1 MVKGFTVREIL
12 EILEDNP
19 KVTKEGLFE
28 DLHNVLYTV
37 KEITL
42 DTVVPE
48 VVCKNLGRKYG
59 QKIKKT
65 KKPKKQDPKVE
76 PKVEPKKE
84 QPKVEPVKEV
94 KKEEVKVE
102 PKKETKVEPKK
113 EESKPKV
120 DASKQKPK
128 VEPKKEQPKVEPK
141 EEFEEEIELSKVYD
155 GKYDEYEVEA
165 RTHTRL
171 KNVKK
176 KKKPSQ
182 RQSNVSGSKKADDF
196 VLIYTPGMTVAQIA
210 DGLNVSV
217 GEIVKKLVMLG
228 YMYNA
233 TAALDKDLAEL
244 LAEDAGYTLKEKI
257 LEDITKFEEMK
268 IEDNPEDLV
277 LRSPIITIMG
287 HVDHGKTTLLDT
299 IRNTRVTASEAGGIT
314 QHIGAYQVEKNGRK
328 ITFIDTPGHAAFTE
342 MRARGAQVTDIVVL
356 VVAAD
361 DGIMPQTVEA
371 IDHAKAAKVP
381 IIVAINKMDKPQ
393 ANPDQVLQA
402 LTKYGLVP
410 EAWGGDTICV
420 PISALKA
427 QGIEDLLEMILLT
440 ADMQELKANPNRLGI
455 GTVVEAKLDRGRG
468 PVATLLVSNG
478 TIKIGDP
485 IVVGTTYGRIRSMT
499 DETSKMIT
507 SAGPA
512 KAVEI
517 TGLSDVPEAG
527 DHFMVFEDE
536 KTARLVA
543 EERKI
548 RKTDA
553 ELSAGAVSLVSAL
566 SSDKELNLIIK
577 GDVQGS
583 IEALRSSLQK
593 IDIEGVKINI
603 IRTGV
608 GSVTETDIALASTSG
623 AVIIGFNIRPRAN
636 ILDYAKE
643 KNIEVRLYS
652 VIYKLLEDIEEA
664 MTGMLDPEYE
674 ERVIGEAEVRNTFR
688 ASKVGTIAGLY
699 VTSGVINN
707 NDSIRLVRDSIV
719 IYDGKIGSLRR
730 FDDDVKEVREGF
742 ECGLTIKNFND
753 IKEGDLVE
761 TYRMVEVKRN
771 VL

>member
-19 KVTKEGLFE
+19 KVTKEGLFD
-28 DLHNVLYTV
+28 DLYNVIYTV

-48 VVCKNLGRKYG
+48 AICKNLGRKYG
-59 QKIKKT
+59 QEIKKT
-65 KKPKKQDPKVE
+65 KKPKKETPKEEPKPEPKAEPKPVVEDKKEKVE
-76 PKVEPKKE
+76 E
-84 QPKVEPVKEV
+84 
-94 KKEEVKVE
+94 
-102 PKKETKVEPKK
+102 
-113 EESKPKV
+113 
-120 DASKQKPK
+120 KPK
-128 VEPKKEQPKVEPK
+128 VEAKPAPTKEEPKQKVEVPKSKPESKKKTPK
-141 EEFEEEIELSKVYD
+141 EELQEEFADEDEVELSKVYD
-155 GKYDEYEVEA
+155 DKYDEYEVE
-165 RTHTRL
+165 TKTYTRL

-176 KKKPSQ
+176 KRKVTQ
-182 RQSNVSGSKKADDF
+182 RQSNVSGSKKADEN

-210 DGLNVSV
+210 DGLTVSV

-244 LAEDAGYTLKEKI
+244 LAEDAGFILKEKI

-277 LRSPIITIMG
+277 SRSPIITIMG

-314 QHIGAYQVEKNGRK
+314 QHIGAYQVEKSGRK

-393 ANPDQVLQA
+393 AHPDQVLQE

-410 EAWGGDTICV
+410 EVWGGDTICV
-420 PISALKA
+420 PISALKG
-427 QGIEDLLEMILLT
+427 QGIEELLEMILLT
-440 ADMQELKANPNRLGI
+440 ADMLELKANPNRLGI

-499 DETSKMIT
+499 DEKSKLLT

-527 DHFMVFEDE
+527 DHFMVFDDE

-543 EERKI
+543 EERNI

-566 SSDKELNLIIK
+566 SDDKELNLIIK

-583 IEALRSSLQK
+583 IEALKSSLQK
-593 IDIEGVKINI
+593 IDVDGVKINI

-623 AVIIGFNIRPRAN
+623 SIIIGFNIRPRAN

-674 ERVIGEAEVRNTFR
+674 EKVIGEAEVRNTFK
-688 ASKVGTIAGLY
+688 ASKIGTIAGLY
-699 VTSGVINN
+699 VTNGVINN
-707 NDSIRLVRDSIV
+707 GDSIRLIRDSIV
-719 IYDGKIGSLRR
+719 IYNGKIGSLRR

-761 TYRMVEVKRN
+761 TYRMVEVK
-771 VL
+771 

>member
-1 MVKGFTVREIL
+1 L
-12 EILEDNP
+12 
-19 KVTKEGLFE
+19 
-28 DLHNVLYTV
+28 
-37 KEITL
+37 
-42 DTVVPE
+42 VPE
-48 VVCKNLGRKYG
+48 V
-59 QKIKKT
+59 
-65 KKPKKQDPKVE
+65 
-76 PKVEPKKE
+76 
-84 QPKVEPVKEV
+84 
-94 KKEEVKVE
+94 
-102 PKKETKVEPKK
+102 
-113 EESKPKV
+113 
-120 DASKQKPK
+120 
-128 VEPKKEQPKVEPK
+128 
-141 EEFEEEIELSKVYD
+141 
-155 GKYDEYEVEA
+155 
-165 RTHTRL
+165 
-171 KNVKK
+171 
-176 KKKPSQ
+176 
-182 RQSNVSGSKKADDF
+182 
-196 VLIYTPGMTVAQIA
+196 
-210 DGLNVSV
+210 
-217 GEIVKKLVMLG
+217 
-228 YMYNA
+228 
-233 TAALDKDLAEL
+233 
-244 LAEDAGYTLKEKI
+244 
-257 LEDITKFEEMK
+257 
-268 IEDNPEDLV
+268 
-277 LRSPIITIMG
+277 
-287 HVDHGKTTLLDT
+287 
-299 IRNTRVTASEAGGIT
+299 
-314 QHIGAYQVEKNGRK
+314 
-328 ITFIDTPGHAAFTE
+328 
-342 MRARGAQVTDIVVL
+342 
-356 VVAAD
+356 
-361 DGIMPQTVEA
+361 
-371 IDHAKAAKVP
+371 
-381 IIVAINKMDKPQ
+381 
-393 ANPDQVLQA
+393 
-402 LTKYGLVP
+402 
-410 EAWGGDTICV
+410 WGGDTICV

-427 QGIEDLLEMILLT
+427 QGIEELLEMILLT
-440 ADMQELKANPNRLGI
+440 ADMLELKANPNRLGI

-499 DETSKMIT
+499 DEKSKLLT

-543 EERKI
+543 EERNI

-566 SSDKELNLIIK
+566 SDDKELNLIIK

-583 IEALRSSLQK
+583 IEALKSSLQK
-593 IDIEGVKINI
+593 INIDGVKINI

-623 AVIIGFNIRPRAN
+623 SIIIGFNIRPRAN

-674 ERVIGEAEVRNTFR
+674 ERVIGEAEVRNTFK
-688 ASKVGTIAGLY
+688 ASKIGTIAGLY

-707 NDSIRLVRDSIV
+707 SDSIRLIRDSIV
-719 IYDGKIGSLRR
+719 IYNGKIGSLRR

>member
-19 KVTKEGLFE
+19 KVTKEGLFD
-28 DLHNVLYTV
+28 DLYNVIYTE

-42 DTVVPE
+42 DTIVPE
-48 VVCKNLGRKYG
+48 AICKNLGRKYG
-59 QKIKKT
+59 QEIKKT
-65 KKPKKQDPKVE
+65 KKPKKETPKEEPKPEPKAEPKPVVEDKKEKVEEKPKVE
-76 PKVEPKKE
+76 AKPEPKKE
-84 QPKVEPVKEV
+84 EPKQKVEVPKS
-94 KKEEVKVE
+94 KPE
-102 PKKETKVEPKK
+102 PKKETSK
-113 EESKPKV
+113 EEP
-120 DASKQKPK
+120 Q
-128 VEPKKEQPKVEPK
+128 
-141 EEFEEEIELSKVYD
+141 EEFEDEDEVELSKVYD

-165 RTHTRL
+165 KTYTRL

-176 KKKPSQ
+176 KRKVTQ
-182 RQSNVSGSKKADDF
+182 RQSNVSGSKKADEN

-210 DGLNVSV
+210 DGLTVSV

-244 LAEDAGYTLKEKI
+244 LAEDAGFILKEKI

-277 LRSPIITIMG
+277 ARSPIITIMG

-314 QHIGAYQVEKNGRK
+314 QHIGAYQVEKSGRK

-393 ANPDQVLQA
+393 AHPDQVLQE

-410 EAWGGDTICV
+410 EVWGGDTICV

-427 QGIEDLLEMILLT
+427 QGIEELLEMILLT
-440 ADMQELKANPNRLGI
+440 ADMLELKANPNRLGI

-499 DETSKMIT
+499 DEKSKLLT

-543 EERKI
+543 EERNI

-553 ELSAGAVSLVSAL
+553 ELNAGAVSLVSAL
-566 SSDKELNLIIK
+566 SDDKELNLIIK

-583 IEALRSSLQK
+583 IEALKSSLQK
-593 IDIEGVKINI
+593 INIDGVKINI

-608 GSVTETDIALASTSG
+608 GSVTETDIALASTSNSI
-623 AVIIGFNIRPRAN
+623 IIGFNIRPRAN

-674 ERVIGEAEVRNTFR
+674 EKVIGEAEVRNTFK
-688 ASKVGTIAGLY
+688 ASKIGTIAGLY
-699 VTSGVINN
+699 VTNGVIHNG
-707 NDSIRLVRDSIV
+707 DSIRLIRDSIV
-719 IYDGKIGSLRR
+719 IYNGKIGSLRR

>member
-19 KVTKEGLFE
+19 KVTKEGLFD
-28 DLHNVLYTV
+28 DLYNVIYTV

-48 VVCKNLGRKYG
+48 AICKNLGRKYG
-59 QKIKKT
+59 QEIKKT
-65 KKPKKQDPKVE
+65 KKPKKETPKEEPKPEPKAEPKPVVEDKKEKVE
-76 PKVEPKKE
+76 E
-84 QPKVEPVKEV
+84 
-94 KKEEVKVE
+94 
-102 PKKETKVEPKK
+102 
-113 EESKPKV
+113 
-120 DASKQKPK
+120 KPK
-128 VEPKKEQPKVEPK
+128 VEAKPAPTKEEPKQKVEVPKSKPESKKKTPK
-141 EEFEEEIELSKVYD
+141 EELQEEFADEDEVELSKVYD
-155 GKYDEYEVEA
+155 GKYDEYEVE
-165 RTHTRL
+165 TKTYTRL

-176 KKKPSQ
+176 KRKVTQ
-182 RQSNVSGSKKADDF
+182 RQSNVSGSKKADEN

-210 DGLNVSV
+210 DGLTVSV

-244 LAEDAGYTLKEKI
+244 LAEDAGFILKEKI

-277 LRSPIITIMG
+277 SRSPIITIMG

-314 QHIGAYQVEKNGRK
+314 QHIGAYQVEKSGRK

-393 ANPDQVLQA
+393 AHPDQVLQE

-410 EAWGGDTICV
+410 EVWGGDTICV

-427 QGIEDLLEMILLT
+427 QGIEELLEMILLT
-440 ADMQELKANPNRLGI
+440 ADMLELKANPNRLGI

-499 DETSKMIT
+499 DEKSKLLT

-527 DHFMVFEDE
+527 DHFMVFDDE

-543 EERKI
+543 EERNI

-566 SSDKELNLIIK
+566 SDDKELNLIIK

-583 IEALRSSLQK
+583 IEALKSSLQK
-593 IDIEGVKINI
+593 IDVDGVKINI

-623 AVIIGFNIRPRAN
+623 SIIIGFNIRPRAN

-674 ERVIGEAEVRNTFR
+674 EKVIGEAEVRNTFK
-688 ASKVGTIAGLY
+688 ASKIGTIAGLY
-699 VTSGVINN
+699 VTNGVINN
-707 NDSIRLVRDSIV
+707 GDSIRLIRDSIV
-719 IYDGKIGSLRR
+719 IYNGKIGSLRR

-761 TYRMVEVKRN
+761 TYRMVEVK
-771 VL
+771 

>member
-19 KVTKEGLFE
+19 KVTKEGLFD
-28 DLHNVLYTV
+28 DLYNVIYTE

-42 DTVVPE
+42 DTIVPE
-48 VVCKNLGRKYG
+48 AICKNLGRKYG
-59 QKIKKT
+59 QEIKKT
-65 KKPKKQDPKVE
+65 KKPKKETPKAEPKPEPKAEPKPVVEDKKEKVEEKPKVE
-76 PKVEPKKE
+76 AKP
-84 QPKVEPVKEV
+84 
-94 KKEEVKVE
+94 
-102 PKKETKVEPKK
+102 EPKK
-113 EESKPKV
+113 EEPKQKVEVPKSKPETK
-120 DASKQKPK
+120 KETPK
-128 VEPKKEQPKVEPK
+128 VEPQ
-141 EEFEEEIELSKVYD
+141 EEFEDEDEVELSKVYD

-165 RTHTRL
+165 KTYTRL

-176 KKKPSQ
+176 KRKVTQ
-182 RQSNVSGSKKADDF
+182 RQSNVSGSKKADEN

-210 DGLNVSV
+210 DGLTVSV
-217 GEIVKKLVMLG
+217 GEIVKKLVILG

-244 LAEDAGYTLKEKI
+244 LAEDAGYILKEKI

-268 IEDNPEDLV
+268 IEDNPEDLEA
-277 LRSPIITIMG
+277 RSPIITIMG

-314 QHIGAYQVEKNGRK
+314 QHIGAYQVEKSGRK

-393 ANPDQVLQA
+393 AHPDQVLQE

-410 EAWGGDTICV
+410 EVWGGDTICV

-427 QGIEDLLEMILLT
+427 QGIEELLEMILLT
-440 ADMQELKANPNRLGI
+440 ADMLELKANPNRLGI

-499 DETSKMIT
+499 DEKSKLLT

-543 EERKI
+543 EERNI

-566 SSDKELNLIIK
+566 SDDKELNLIIK

-583 IEALRSSLQK
+583 IEALKSSLQK
-593 IDIEGVKINI
+593 INIDGVKINI

-608 GSVTETDIALASTSG
+608 GSVTETDIALASTSNSI
-623 AVIIGFNIRPRAN
+623 IIGFNIRPRAN

-674 ERVIGEAEVRNTFR
+674 ERVIGEAEVRNTFK
-688 ASKVGTIAGLY
+688 ASKIGTIAGLY

-707 NDSIRLVRDSIV
+707 SDSIRLIRDSIV
-719 IYDGKIGSLRR
+719 IYNGKIGSLRR

>member
-19 KVTKEGLFE
+19 KVTKEGLFD
-28 DLHNVLYTV
+28 DLYNVIYTE

-42 DTVVPE
+42 DTIVPE
-48 VVCKNLGRKYG
+48 AICKNLGRKYG
-59 QKIKKT
+59 QEIKKT
-65 KKPKKQDPKVE
+65 KRPKKETPKVE
-76 PKVEPKKE
+76 PKPEPKAEPKPVVEDKKE
-84 QPKVEPVKEV
+84 KVEEKPKVEAKP
-94 KKEEVKVE
+94 
-102 PKKETKVEPKK
+102 EPKK
-113 EESKPKV
+113 EEPKQKVEVPKSKPETK
-120 DASKQKPK
+120 KETPK
-128 VEPKKEQPKVEPK
+128 VEPQ
-141 EEFEEEIELSKVYD
+141 EEFEDEDEVELSKVYD

-165 RTHTRL
+165 KTYTRL

-176 KKKPSQ
+176 KRKVTQ
-182 RQSNVSGSKKADDF
+182 RQSNVSGSKKADEN

-210 DGLNVSV
+210 DGLTVSV

-244 LAEDAGYTLKEKI
+244 LAEDAGYILKEKI

-268 IEDNPEDLV
+268 IEDNPEDLEA
-277 LRSPIITIMG
+277 RSPIITIMG

-299 IRNTRVTASEAGGIT
+299 VRNTRVTASEAGGIT
-314 QHIGAYQVEKNGRK
+314 QHIGAYQVEKSGRK

-393 ANPDQVLQA
+393 AHPDQVLQE

-410 EAWGGDTICV
+410 EVWGGDTICV

-427 QGIEDLLEMILLT
+427 QGIEELLEMILLT
-440 ADMQELKANPNRLGI
+440 ADMLELKANPNRLGI

-499 DETSKMIT
+499 DEKSKLLT

-543 EERKI
+543 EERNI

-553 ELSAGAVSLVSAL
+553 ELNAGAVSLVSAL
-566 SSDKELNLIIK
+566 SDDKELNLIIK

-583 IEALRSSLQK
+583 IEALKSSLQK
-593 IDIEGVKINI
+593 INIDGVKINI

-623 AVIIGFNIRPRAN
+623 SIIIGFNIRPRAN

-674 ERVIGEAEVRNTFR
+674 EKVIGEAEVRNTFK
-688 ASKVGTIAGLY
+688 ASKIGTIAGLY
-699 VTSGVINN
+699 VTNGVIHNG
-707 NDSIRLVRDSIV
+707 DSIRLIRDSIV
-719 IYDGKIGSLRR
+719 IYNGKIGSLRR

>member
-19 KVTKEGLFE
+19 KVTKEGLFD
-28 DLHNVLYTV
+28 DLYNVIYTE

-42 DTVVPE
+42 DTIVPE
-48 VVCKNLGRKYG
+48 AICKNLGRKYG
-59 QKIKKT
+59 QEIKKT
-65 KKPKKQDPKVE
+65 KRPKKETPKEEPKPEPKAEPKPVVEDKKEKVEEKPKVE
-76 PKVEPKKE
+76 AKPEPKKE
-84 QPKVEPVKEV
+84 EPKQKVEVPKS
-94 KKEEVKVE
+94 KPE
-102 PKKETKVEPKK
+102 PKKETSK
-113 EESKPKV
+113 EEP
-120 DASKQKPK
+120 Q
-128 VEPKKEQPKVEPK
+128 
-141 EEFEEEIELSKVYD
+141 EEFEDEDEVELSKVYD

-165 RTHTRL
+165 KTYTRL

-176 KKKPSQ
+176 KRKVTQ
-182 RQSNVSGSKKADDF
+182 RQSNVSGSKKADEN

-210 DGLNVSV
+210 DGLTVSV

-244 LAEDAGYTLKEKI
+244 LAEDAGYILKEKI

-268 IEDNPEDLV
+268 IEDNPEDLEA
-277 LRSPIITIMG
+277 RSPIITIMG

-299 IRNTRVTASEAGGIT
+299 VRNTRVTASEAGGIT
-314 QHIGAYQVEKNGRK
+314 QHIGAYQVEKSGRK

-393 ANPDQVLQA
+393 AHPDQVLQE

-410 EAWGGDTICV
+410 EVWGGDTICV

-427 QGIEDLLEMILLT
+427 QGIEELLEMILLT
-440 ADMQELKANPNRLGI
+440 ADMLELKANPNRLGI

-499 DETSKMIT
+499 DEKSKLLT

-543 EERKI
+543 EERNI

-566 SSDKELNLIIK
+566 SDDKELNLIIK

-583 IEALRSSLQK
+583 IEALKSSLQK
-593 IDIEGVKINI
+593 INIDGVKINI

-608 GSVTETDIALASTSG
+608 GSVTETDIALASTSNSI
-623 AVIIGFNIRPRAN
+623 IIGFNIRPRAN

-674 ERVIGEAEVRNTFR
+674 EKVIGEAEVRNTFK
-688 ASKVGTIAGLY
+688 ASKIGTIAGLY
-699 VTSGVINN
+699 VTNGVIHNG
-707 NDSIRLVRDSIV
+707 DSIRLIRDSIV
-719 IYDGKIGSLRR
+719 IYNGKIGSLRR

>member
-19 KVTKEGLFE
+19 KVTKEGLFD
-28 DLHNVLYTV
+28 DLYNVIYTE

-42 DTVVPE
+42 DTIVPE
-48 VVCKNLGRKYG
+48 AICKNLGRKYG
-59 QKIKKT
+59 QEIKKT
-65 KKPKKQDPKVE
+65 KKPKKETPKAEPKPEPKAEPKPVVEDKKEKVE
-76 PKVEPKKE
+76 EKPKAEAKPEPKKE
-84 QPKVEPVKEV
+84 EPKQKVEVPKS
-94 KKEEVKVE
+94 KPE
-102 PKKETKVEPKK
+102 PKKETKKIEP
-113 EESKPKV
+113 
-120 DASKQKPK
+120 Q
-128 VEPKKEQPKVEPK
+128 
-141 EEFEEEIELSKVYD
+141 EEFEDEDEVELSKVYD

-165 RTHTRL
+165 KTYTRL

-176 KKKPSQ
+176 KRKVTQ
-182 RQSNVSGSKKADDF
+182 RQSNVSGSKKADEN

-210 DGLNVSV
+210 DGLTVSV

-244 LAEDAGYTLKEKI
+244 LAEDAGFILKEKI

-268 IEDNPEDLV
+268 IEDNPEDLEA
-277 LRSPIITIMG
+277 RSPIITIMG

-393 ANPDQVLQA
+393 AHPDQVLQE

-410 EAWGGDTICV
+410 EVWGGDTICV

-427 QGIEDLLEMILLT
+427 QGIEELLEMILLT
-440 ADMQELKANPNRLGI
+440 ADMLELKANPNRLGI

-499 DETSKMIT
+499 DEKSKLLT

-543 EERKI
+543 EERNI

-566 SSDKELNLIIK
+566 SDDKELNLIIK

-583 IEALRSSLQK
+583 IEALKSSLQK
-593 IDIEGVKINI
+593 INIDGVKINI

-608 GSVTETDIALASTSG
+608 GSVTETDIALASTSNSI
-623 AVIIGFNIRPRAN
+623 IIGFNIRPRAN

-674 ERVIGEAEVRNTFR
+674 ERVIGEAEVRNTFK
-688 ASKVGTIAGLY
+688 ASKIGTIAGLY

-707 NDSIRLVRDSIV
+707 SDSIRLIRDSIV
-719 IYDGKIGSLRR
+719 IYNGKIGSLRR

>member
-19 KVTKEGLFE
+19 KVTKEGLFD
-28 DLHNVLYTV
+28 DLYNVIYTE

-42 DTVVPE
+42 DTIVPE
-48 VVCKNLGRKYG
+48 AICKNLGRKYG
-59 QKIKKT
+59 QEIKKT
-65 KKPKKQDPKVE
+65 KRPKKETPKVE
-76 PKVEPKKE
+76 PKPEPKAEPKPVVEDKKE
-84 QPKVEPVKEV
+84 KVEEKPKVEAKP
-94 KKEEVKVE
+94 
-102 PKKETKVEPKK
+102 EPKK
-113 EESKPKV
+113 EEPKQKVEVPKSKPETK
-120 DASKQKPK
+120 KETPK
-128 VEPKKEQPKVEPK
+128 VEPQ
-141 EEFEEEIELSKVYD
+141 EEFEDEDEVELSKVYD

-165 RTHTRL
+165 KTYTRL

-176 KKKPSQ
+176 KRKVTQ
-182 RQSNVSGSKKADDF
+182 RQSNVSGSKKADEN

-210 DGLNVSV
+210 DGLTVSV

-244 LAEDAGYTLKEKI
+244 LAEDAGYILKEKI

-268 IEDNPEDLV
+268 IEDNPEDLEA
-277 LRSPIITIMG
+277 RSPIITIMG

-299 IRNTRVTASEAGGIT
+299 VRNTRVTASEAGGIT
-314 QHIGAYQVEKNGRK
+314 QHIGAYQVEKSGRK

-393 ANPDQVLQA
+393 AHPDQVLQE

-410 EAWGGDTICV
+410 EVWGGDTICV

-427 QGIEDLLEMILLT
+427 QGIEELLEMILLT
-440 ADMQELKANPNRLGI
+440 ADMLELKANPNRLGI

-499 DETSKMIT
+499 DEKSKLLT

-543 EERKI
+543 EERNI

-566 SSDKELNLIIK
+566 SDDKELNLIIK

-583 IEALRSSLQK
+583 IEALKSSLQK
-593 IDIEGVKINI
+593 INIDGVKINI

-608 GSVTETDIALASTSG
+608 GSVTETDIALASTSNSI
-623 AVIIGFNIRPRAN
+623 IIGFNIRPRAN

-674 ERVIGEAEVRNTFR
+674 EKVIGEAEVRNTFK
-688 ASKVGTIAGLY
+688 ASKIGTIAGLY
-699 VTSGVINN
+699 VTNGVIHNG
-707 NDSIRLVRDSIV
+707 DSIRLIRDSIV
-719 IYDGKIGSLRR
+719 IYNGKIGSLRR

>member
-19 KVTKEGLFE
+19 KVTKEGLFD
-28 DLHNVLYTV
+28 DLYNVIYTEKV
-37 KEITL
+37 ITL
-42 DTVVPE
+42 DTIVPE
-48 VVCKNLGRKYG
+48 AICKNLGRKYG
-59 QKIKKT
+59 QEIKKT
-65 KKPKKQDPKVE
+65 KKPKKETPKEEPKPEPKAEPKPVVEDKKEKVEEKPKVE
-76 PKVEPKKE
+76 AKP
-84 QPKVEPVKEV
+84 
-94 KKEEVKVE
+94 
-102 PKKETKVEPKK
+102 EPKK
-113 EESKPKV
+113 EEPKQKVEVPKSKPETK
-120 DASKQKPK
+120 KETPK
-128 VEPKKEQPKVEPK
+128 VEPQ
-141 EEFEEEIELSKVYD
+141 EEFEDEDEVELSKVYD

-165 RTHTRL
+165 KTYTRL

-176 KKKPSQ
+176 KRKVTQ
-182 RQSNVSGSKKADDF
+182 RQSNVSGSKKADEN

-210 DGLNVSV
+210 DGLTVSV

-244 LAEDAGYTLKEKI
+244 LAEDAGFILKEKI

-268 IEDNPEDLV
+268 IKDNPEDLEA
-277 LRSPIITIMG
+277 RSPIITIMG

-314 QHIGAYQVEKNGRK
+314 QHIGAYQVEKSGRK

-393 ANPDQVLQA
+393 AHPDQVLQE

-410 EAWGGDTICV
+410 EVWGGDTICV

-427 QGIEDLLEMILLT
+427 QGIEELLEMILLT
-440 ADMQELKANPNRLGI
+440 ADMLELKANPNRLGI

-499 DETSKMIT
+499 DEKSKLLT

-543 EERKI
+543 EERNI

-566 SSDKELNLIIK
+566 SDDKELNLIIK

-583 IEALRSSLQK
+583 IEALKSSLQK
-593 IDIEGVKINI
+593 INIDGVKINI

-623 AVIIGFNIRPRAN
+623 SIIIGFNIRPRAN

-674 ERVIGEAEVRNTFR
+674 ERVIGEAEVRNTFK
-688 ASKVGTIAGLY
+688 ASKIGTIAGLY

-707 NDSIRLVRDSIV
+707 SDSIRLIRDSIV
-719 IYDGKIGSLRR
+719 IYNGKIGSLRR

-761 TYRMVEVKRN
+761 TYRMVEVK
-771 VL
+771 